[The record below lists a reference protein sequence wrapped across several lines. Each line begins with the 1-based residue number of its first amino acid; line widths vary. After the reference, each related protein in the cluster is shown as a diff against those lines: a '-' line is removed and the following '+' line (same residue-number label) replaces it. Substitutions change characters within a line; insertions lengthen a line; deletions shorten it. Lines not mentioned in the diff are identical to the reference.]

1 MRVLHL
7 TTHLNIGGITTYI
20 ERLIIPFKSI
30 RIETFVFSSGGE
42 RSDAMN
48 QKGAVT
54 FELPI
59 RTKNELHPKLWKALP
74 ALLRIIRENKIDIL
88 HAHTRI
94 TQVLAVIAGKCA
106 GIPVATTCHGFYKKR
121 LGRRLF
127 PAWGDCAIGI
137 SQSVSDQL
145 ARDFHVPD
153 DKVKTIYNAVDLD
166 DLDAAY
172 RRHDPDQVRS
182 EYGFRPQDQVV
193 GIVAR
198 LVEDKGHEYLI
209 RAVPLLQKEFPN
221 IKILVVG
228 DGRYRLHLEQQ
239 VTEMDLKSQ
248 IIFCGNVGDI
258 TKPLSAINVFA
269 LPATWREGFG
279 LSIVEAMACYKPTIV
294 TNIWSLNMLIQD
306 GVTGLMVEPKK
317 IEPLAEAIASLLRDP
332 EKTCAMTQR
341 ARKMVEELFSISRMA
356 QEIHEVY
363 KSLVLPSN
371 PALENLD
378 RS

>member
-7 TTHLNIGGITTYI
+7 TTHVNIGGITTYI
-20 ERLIIPFKSI
+20 ERLITPLKSI
-30 RIETFVFSSGGE
+30 GIETFVLSSGGE
-42 RSDAMN
+42 RSDAMR

-54 FELPI
+54 FELPF
-59 RTKNELHPKLWKALP
+59 RTKNELHPKLWRALP

-94 TQVLAVIAGKCA
+94 TQVLAVVAGKYT
-106 GIPVATTCHGFYKKR
+106 GIPVVTTCHGFYKKR

-137 SQSVSDQL
+137 SQSVSEQL
-145 ARDFHVPD
+145 ARDFHVPS

-166 DLDAAY
+166 DLDTAY
-172 RRHDPDQVRS
+172 QKHDPAKVRT
-182 EYGFRPQDQVV
+182 EYGLRLEDRVV

-209 RAVPLLQKEFPN
+209 RAVPLLQKEFPL
-221 IKILVVG
+221 IKIFVVG
-228 DGRYRLHLEQQ
+228 DGRYRTELEQQ
-239 VTEMDLKSQ
+239 VTEMGLKSQ
-248 IIFCGNVGDI
+248 VLFCGNVGDI
-258 TKPLSAINVFA
+258 TKALSVIDVFA

-279 LSIVEAMACYKPTIV
+279 LSIIEAMACYKPTIV

-317 IEPLAEAIASLLRDP
+317 IEPLAEAIASLLRNP
-332 EKTCAMTQR
+332 EKTRAMALR
-341 ARKMVEELFSISRMA
+341 ARTMVEELFSISRMA
-356 QEIHEVY
+356 KEIQDLY
-363 KSLVLPSN
+363 QSLVFPEN
-371 PALENLD
+371 PT
-378 RS
+378 